1 MGDRYLFVDWEG
13 GGNLPPALTLARQM
27 VERGHRVRVLC
38 DPADEADVRA
48 AGCKF
53 VPYTRAPT
61 APTSR
66 QRVTSSATG
75 RRAHRWRRSP
85 ARRIA

>member
-1 MGDRYLFVDWEG
+1 MGSRYLFVDWEG

-38 DPADEADVRA
+38 DPADEADVSA

-53 VPYTRAPT
+53 VPYIRAPH
-61 APTSR
+61 R
-66 QRVTSSATG
+66 RDKSAESDFIRDWEVSHTD
-75 RRAHRWRRSP
+75 
-85 ARRIA
+85 